1 MNYSTAVFLINKD
14 VRAINAAYE
23 VDANGK
29 PTNVSLF
36 KAFDKTIKPG
46 DLVVVPTGTRVGM
59 TVCKVTEVDVDFDI
73 DQTKD
78 IAWVIDVVDQ
88 TDYAHTL
95 DIEQQAI
102 AAIKSAELRKKRED
116 LAKNLLADKLPEL
129 QSLSIANMAGTTG
142 SDLPPPV
149 TPPSAGQQ

>member
-23 VDANGK
+23 VDAAGK
-29 PTNVSLF
+29 GVNISLF
-36 KAFDKTIKPG
+36 KTFDKTIKPG
-46 DLVVVPTGTRVGM
+46 DLVVVPTTTRVGM

-78 IAWVIDVVDQ
+78 ITWVIDVVDQ
-88 TDYAHTL
+88 VEYAHTL
-95 DIEQQAI
+95 EIEQQAI
-102 AAIKSAELRKKRED
+102 GAIKSAELRKKRED

-129 QSLSIANMAGTTG
+129 QSLSIANMSSAAGC
-142 SDLPPPV
+142 DLSPPAA
-149 TPPSAGQQ
+149 TADKQ